1 MVDTT
6 ILNKINLIYS
16 FIKDN
21 SFIFMILLLVLIIL
35 IDLIYGNN
43 SKSTKRLYAI
53 TIILILLYGTFE
65 YYKPLLNIVDT
76 YITNLVILAYFPS
89 LIEYFTMI
97 LITIF
102 FQIYSIKKYEGVQ
115 KNINIW
121 VAIFIEFLFITNVI
135 AMKDITVDLSTI
147 TKIYEQD
154 LLLSIFELSSMVFI
168 VWIVTNIIINIIKLF
183 LTPRIEIPKLNNEYE

>member
-53 TIILILLYGTFE
+53 TIILIILYGTFE

-76 YITNLVILAYFPS
+76 YITNLVKLAYFPS

-168 VWIVTNIIINIIKLF
+168 VWIVTNIIINLIKLF

>member
-76 YITNLVILAYFPS
+76 YITNLVKLAYFPS

-102 FQIYSIKKYEGVQ
+102 FKIYSIKKYEGVQ

-168 VWIVTNIIINIIKLF
+168 LWIVTNIIINIIKLF

>member
-43 SKSTKRLYAI
+43 SKSTKRLYVI

-76 YITNLVILAYFPS
+76 YITNLVKLAYFPS

-135 AMKDITVDLSTI
+135 AMKNITVDLSTI

-168 VWIVTNIIINIIKLF
+168 VWIVTNLMINIIKLF
-183 LTPRIEIPKLNNEYE
+183 LTPRVEIPKLNNEYE

>member
-21 SFIFMILLLVLIIL
+21 SFIFMVLLLVLIIL
-35 IDLIYGNN
+35 IDLMYGNN
-43 SKSTKRLYAI
+43 SKNTKRLYAI
-53 TIILILLYGTFE
+53 TIILIILYGTFE

-76 YITNLVILAYFPS
+76 YITNLVKLAYFPS
-89 LIEYFTMI
+89 LIEYFTMM

>member
-43 SKSTKRLYAI
+43 SKSTKRLYVI

-76 YITNLVILAYFPS
+76 YITNLVKLAYFPS

-135 AMKDITVDLSTI
+135 AMKNITVDL
-147 TKIYEQD
+147 Y
-154 LLLSIFELSSMVFI
+154 M
-168 VWIVTNIIINIIKLF
+168 
-183 LTPRIEIPKLNNEYE
+183 

>member
-76 YITNLVILAYFPS
+76 YITNLVKLAYFPS

-168 VWIVTNIIINIIKLF
+168 LWIVTNIIINIIKLF

>member
-76 YITNLVILAYFPS
+76 YITNLVKLAYFPS

-102 FQIYSIKKYEGVQ
+102 FQIYSIKKYESVQ

>member
-53 TIILILLYGTFE
+53 TIILIILYGTFE

-76 YITNLVILAYFPS
+76 YITNLVKLAYFPS

-102 FQIYSIKKYEGVQ
+102 FQIYSIKKYEAVQ

>member
-76 YITNLVILAYFPS
+76 YITNLVKLAYFPS

-102 FQIYSIKKYEGVQ
+102 FQVYSIKKYEGVQ

>member
-76 YITNLVILAYFPS
+76 YITNLVKLAYFPS

-102 FQIYSIKKYEGVQ
+102 FQIYSIKKYEVVQ

-154 LLLSIFELSSMVFI
+154 LLLSIFELSSMIFI

>member
-43 SKSTKRLYAI
+43 SKSTKRLYVI

-76 YITNLVILAYFPS
+76 YITNLVKLAYFPS

-102 FQIYSIKKYEGVQ
+102 FQVYSIKKYEGVQ
-115 KNINIW
+115 RNINIW

-168 VWIVTNIIINIIKLF
+168 VWIVTNIIINVIKLF

>member
-76 YITNLVILAYFPS
+76 YITNLVKLAYFPS

-102 FQIYSIKKYEGVQ
+102 FQIFSIKKYEGVQ

>member
-76 YITNLVILAYFPS
+76 YITNLVKLAYFPS

>member
-6 ILNKINLIYS
+6 ILNKINLINS

-76 YITNLVILAYFPS
+76 YITNLVKLTYFPS

-102 FQIYSIKKYEGVQ
+102 FQIFSIKKYEGVQ

-121 VAIFIEFLFITNVI
+121 VAIFIEFLFITNII

>member
-76 YITNLVILAYFPS
+76 YITNLVKLTYFPS

-102 FQIYSIKKYEGVQ
+102 FQIFSIKKYEGVQ

-121 VAIFIEFLFITNVI
+121 VAIFIEFLFITNII

>member
-43 SKSTKRLYAI
+43 SKSTKKLYVI

-65 YYKPLLNIVDT
+65 YYKPLLNLVDT
-76 YITNLVILAYFPS
+76 YITNLVKLAYFPS

-168 VWIVTNIIINIIKLF
+168 VWIATNLIINIIKLF
-183 LTPRIEIPKLNNEYE
+183 LAPRVEIPKLNNEYE

>member
-43 SKSTKRLYAI
+43 SKSTKRLYVI

-76 YITNLVILAYFPS
+76 YITNLVKLAYFPS

-115 KNINIW
+115 RNINIW

-168 VWIVTNIIINIIKLF
+168 VWIVTNIIINVIKLF

>member
-6 ILNKINLIYS
+6 ILNKINLIYY

-43 SKSTKRLYAI
+43 SKNTKRLYVI

-76 YITNLVILAYFPS
+76 YITNLVKLTYFPS

-168 VWIVTNIIINIIKLF
+168 VWIVTNLMINIIKLF
-183 LTPRIEIPKLNNEYE
+183 LTPRVEIPKLNNEYE

>member
-35 IDLIYGNN
+35 IDLMYGNN
-43 SKSTKRLYAI
+43 SKNTKRLYAI
-53 TIILILLYGTFE
+53 TIILIILYGTFE

-76 YITNLVILAYFPS
+76 YITNLVKLAYFPS

>member
-76 YITNLVILAYFPS
+76 YITNLVKLAYFPS

-102 FQIYSIKKYEGVQ
+102 FQVYSIRKYEGVQ

>member
-1 MVDTT
+1 MVDTA

-43 SKSTKRLYAI
+43 SKNTKRLYVI

-76 YITNLVILAYFPS
+76 YITNLVKLAYFPS

-115 KNINIW
+115 KNINMW

-135 AMKDITVDLSTI
+135 AMKDIIVDLSTI

-168 VWIVTNIIINIIKLF
+168 VWIVTNLMINIIKLF
-183 LTPRIEIPKLNNEYE
+183 LTPRVEIPKLNNEYE

>member
-43 SKSTKRLYAI
+43 SKNTKRLYVI

-76 YITNLVILAYFPS
+76 YITNLVKLAYFPS

>member
-43 SKSTKRLYAI
+43 SKSTKKLYVI

-76 YITNLVILAYFPS
+76 YITNLVKLAYFPS
-89 LIEYFTMI
+89 LIEYFTML

-168 VWIVTNIIINIIKLF
+168 VWIATNLIINIIKLF
-183 LTPRIEIPKLNNEYE
+183 LAPRVEIPKLNNEYE

>member
-21 SFIFMILLLVLIIL
+21 SFIFMILLLVLMIL

-43 SKSTKRLYAI
+43 SKSTKRLYVI

-76 YITNLVILAYFPS
+76 YITNLVKLAYFPS

-168 VWIVTNIIINIIKLF
+168 VWIATNLIINIIKLF
-183 LTPRIEIPKLNNEYE
+183 LAPRVEIPKLNNEYE

>member
-43 SKSTKRLYAI
+43 SKNTKRLYVI

-76 YITNLVILAYFPS
+76 YITNLVKLAYFPS

-102 FQIYSIKKYEGVQ
+102 FQIYSIKKYEAVQ

>member
-76 YITNLVILAYFPS
+76 YITNLVKLAYFPS

-102 FQIYSIKKYEGVQ
+102 FQIYSIKKYEDVQ

>member
-76 YITNLVILAYFPS
+76 YITNLVKLAYFPS

-135 AMKDITVDLSTI
+135 AMKDITVDLSAI

>member
-43 SKSTKRLYAI
+43 SKNTKRLYVI

-76 YITNLVILAYFPS
+76 YITNLVKLAYFPS

-121 VAIFIEFLFITNVI
+121 VSIFIEFLFITNVI

>member
-21 SFIFMILLLVLIIL
+21 SFIFMVLLLVLIIL
-35 IDLIYGNN
+35 IDLMYGNN
-43 SKSTKRLYAI
+43 SKNTKRLYAI
-53 TIILILLYGTFE
+53 TIILIILYGTFE

-76 YITNLVILAYFPS
+76 YITNLVKLAYFPS
-89 LIEYFTMI
+89 LIEYFTMM

-183 LTPRIEIPKLNNEYE
+183 LTPRVEIPKLNNEYE

>member
-43 SKSTKRLYAI
+43 SKSTKRLYVI

-76 YITNLVILAYFPS
+76 YITNLVKLAYFPS

-102 FQIYSIKKYEGVQ
+102 FQVYSIKKYEGVQ

>member
-53 TIILILLYGTFE
+53 TIILIILYGTFE

-76 YITNLVILAYFPS
+76 YITNLVKLAYFPS

>member
-21 SFIFMILLLVLIIL
+21 SFIFMILLLVLMIL

-43 SKSTKRLYAI
+43 SKSTKRLYVI

-76 YITNLVILAYFPS
+76 YITNLVKLAYFPS

-102 FQIYSIKKYEGVQ
+102 FQLYSIKKYEGVQ

-183 LTPRIEIPKLNNEYE
+183 LTPRVEIPKLNNEYE

>member
-43 SKSTKRLYAI
+43 SKGTKRLYVI

-76 YITNLVILAYFPS
+76 YITNLVKLAYFPS

-168 VWIVTNIIINIIKLF
+168 VWIVTNLIINIIKLF
-183 LTPRIEIPKLNNEYE
+183 LTPRVEIPKLNNEYE

>member
-21 SFIFMILLLVLIIL
+21 SFIFMILLLVLMIL

-43 SKSTKRLYAI
+43 SKSTKRLYVI

-76 YITNLVILAYFPS
+76 YITNLVKLAYFPS

-102 FQIYSIKKYEGVQ
+102 FQVYSIKKYEGVQ

-168 VWIVTNIIINIIKLF
+168 VWIATNLIINIIKLF
-183 LTPRIEIPKLNNEYE
+183 LAPRVEIPKLNNEYE

>member
-53 TIILILLYGTFE
+53 TIILIILYGTFE

-76 YITNLVILAYFPS
+76 YITNLVKLAYFPS

-102 FQIYSIKKYEGVQ
+102 FQLYSIKKYEGVQ

>member
-43 SKSTKRLYAI
+43 SKSTKRLYVI

-76 YITNLVILAYFPS
+76 YITNLVKLAYFPS

-168 VWIVTNIIINIIKLF
+168 VWIVTNIIINVIKLF